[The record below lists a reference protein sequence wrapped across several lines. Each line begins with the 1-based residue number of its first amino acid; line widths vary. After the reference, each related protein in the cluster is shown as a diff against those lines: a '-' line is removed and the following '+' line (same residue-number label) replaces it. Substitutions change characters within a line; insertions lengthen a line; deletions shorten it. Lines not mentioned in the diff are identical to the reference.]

1 LASATSRR
9 IRVASQ
15 RAPSIVL
22 STPEP
27 IAVTAT
33 FGRDD
38 IKDARLV
45 GLARRARAFRAR
57 P

>member
-1 LASATSRR
+1 M
-9 IRVASQ
+9 
-15 RAPSIVL
+15 VL

>member
-1 LASATSRR
+1 M
-9 IRVASQ
+9 
-15 RAPSIVL
+15 VL

-38 IKDARLV
+38 IKHARPE
-45 GLARRARAFRAR
+45 GLARRVRALRAR